1 MLVES
6 RNSQKSVYAKEYPA
20 WTEPGQLLF
29 MVRSEADER
38 RYPS

>member
-1 MLVES
+1 MLFES

-20 WTEPGQLLF
+20 WMKPGQFLF
-29 MVRSEADER
+29 MARSVANER